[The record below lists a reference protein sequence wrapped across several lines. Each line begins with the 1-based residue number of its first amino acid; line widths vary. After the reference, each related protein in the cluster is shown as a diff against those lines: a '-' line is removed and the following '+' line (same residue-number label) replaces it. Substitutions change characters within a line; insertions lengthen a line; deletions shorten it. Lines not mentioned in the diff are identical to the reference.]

1 MSENFEPITTQEDLD
16 RIIGDR
22 LARERAKYADYEE
35 LKAAADKY
43 KDYDQVKAD
52 LEKTKG
58 SLTALQSQY
67 SALDEKSKEKD
78 TKITSYEAE
87 IRKTNVAVS
96 KKLPLEMRK
105 YLQGSTEEELSK
117 SADELMKFYNTQNGG
132 DPNAHLGSGGEDYS
146 STGIVNTARAMK
158 KFEASL
164 KSINE

>member
-1 MSENFEPITTQEDLD
+1 MSEEFKPITTQEDLD
-16 RIIGDR
+16 KIITDR
-22 LARERAKYADYEE
+22 LAREKAKYADYED
-35 LKAAADKY
+35 LKAAAEKF

-52 LEKTKG
+52 LETTKG

-67 SALDEKSKEKD
+67 SALNEKSKEKD

-87 IRKTNVAVS
+87 ILKTNVAVS

-132 DPNAHLGSGGEDYS
+132 DPNANLNNNPADGEKALYMEL
-146 STGIVNTARAMK
+146 AKA
-158 KFEASL
+158 L
-164 KSINE
+164 KE